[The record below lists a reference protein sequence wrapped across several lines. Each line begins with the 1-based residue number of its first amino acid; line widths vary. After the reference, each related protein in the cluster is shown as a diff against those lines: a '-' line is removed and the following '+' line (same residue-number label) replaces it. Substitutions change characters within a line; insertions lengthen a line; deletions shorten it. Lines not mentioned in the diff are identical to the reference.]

1 MSRLDLSLERILMR
15 SVYAIMTEFME
26 SELRAYDEEQ
36 DFYTAYYLASNYL
49 DFALYSKKKNRSD
62 IADLS

>member
-1 MSRLDLSLERILMR
+1 MR